1 MVTWKIPLDYG
12 MGGMIHMVIL
22 TGEMIKSGQTAR
34 DFTKKD
40 WFWLINKEARP
51 EVVIG
56 DI

>member
-12 MGGMIHMVIL
+12 MGGMIHMVVL

-34 DFTKKD
+34 DFTMKD
-40 WFWLINKEARP
+40 WFWIINKEARP
-51 EVVIG
+51 KVVIS

>member
-1 MVTWKIPLDYG
+1 MIRMV
-12 MGGMIHMVIL
+12 VL
-22 TGEMIKSGQTAR
+22 TGEMIKSDQTVR

-40 WFWLINKEARP
+40 WFWIINNEAWS